1 MRRVQVFEPH
11 EIHVAEELIEERL
24 AGSTDYLIY
33 VADEE
38 AEVDRGGT
46 PLLGFVCHGHNP
58 VTDAVHD
65 IYWTVVDPCAR
76 RCRGGRGRVRGDA
89 ISARRR
95 GRARRGGPRD
105 LPVVAARLHADRRHA
120 LGYGRCDAHVH
131 EVPLTH
137 ERDDE
142 GATVTL
148 GRGDLQPR

>member
-1 MRRVQVFEPH
+1 MQIRHATSGDRAPLRALMRRVQVFEPH

-65 IYWTVVDPCAR
+65 IYWIVVDPCAQR
-76 RCRGGRGRVRGDA
+76 HGR
-89 ISARRR
+89 
-95 GRARRGGPRD
+95 PRD
-105 LPVVAARLHADRRHA
+105 HNRNIQPAAVS
-120 LGYGRCDAHVH
+120 RCTGLV
-131 EVPLTH
+131 
-137 ERDDE
+137 
-142 GATVTL
+142 
-148 GRGDLQPR
+148 